1 MTSSERPLKP
11 GITLLQRLAD
21 DGHYVFTTAD
31 AVRLGDEL
39 GLSRSAA
46 YMLLSRLC
54 ADGWIERLRRGLY
67 AGTGRL
73 PGGVDV
79 HSFAIGAA
87 LAAPSAISHWSA
99 LSFHHLTDQIPRV
112 VTISTPRRVPPI
124 GPGGRHG
131 DERRFTRWTVLDV
144 SFEIIRVKESR
155 FFGVEQVWVDDK
167 SRIPITD
174 RERTVLDLFVAPRLF
189 GGIDRAIATLHEH
202 SADLDLGRLVEYG
215 VRFDSKA
222 LCARL
227 GWSLE
232 QVGVSDAELDPFRR
246 ASGPG
251 LQVLDPTR
259 PRRGR
264 AVSAWH
270 LLDNVS
276 PRS

>member
-1 MTSSERPLKP
+1 MTLSERPLKP
-11 GITLLQRLAD
+11 GFTLLQRLAD
-21 DGHYVFTTAD
+21 DGRYVFTTAD
-31 AVRLGDEL
+31 AVRRGGEL

-79 HSFAIGAA
+79 HAFAIGAA

-112 VTISTPRRVPPI
+112 VTLSTPRRVPPI
-124 GPGGRHG
+124 GLGGGHG
-131 DERRFTRWTVLDV
+131 DAQRPTRWTVLDV

-167 SRIPITD
+167 SQVPITD
-174 RERTVLDLFVAPRLF
+174 RERTVLDLFAAPRFF
-189 GGIDRAIATLHEH
+189 GGIDRALATLHEQC
-202 SADLDLGRLVEYG
+202 ADLDLGRLVEYG

-222 LCARL
+222 VCARL

-232 QVGVSDAELDPFRR
+232 QVG
-246 ASGPG
+246 ASAAQLEPLRCGAGPG

-264 AVSAWH
+264 SVTAWH